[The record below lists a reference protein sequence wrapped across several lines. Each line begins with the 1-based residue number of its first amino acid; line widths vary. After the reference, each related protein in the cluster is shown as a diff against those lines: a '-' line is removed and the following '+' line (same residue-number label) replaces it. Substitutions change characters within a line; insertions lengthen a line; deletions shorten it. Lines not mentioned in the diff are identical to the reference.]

1 MKDETLVLIVV
12 ATMIALFSYINL
24 VATEYKPVESN
35 VSSSTFTP
43 DRVKPNEIPELP
55 ELNEEEQAQTDSLF
69 KSYVKEAEEVF
80 DLIFNH
86 MEQSVNDLLKQY
98 SVGKKTKVWVEYQL
112 DSHKYMT
119 EEDND

>member
-1 MKDETLVLIVV
+1 MSAPSPMDRDVKVMFADKSTREFVIT
-12 ATMIALFSYINL
+12 A
-24 VATEYKPVESN
+24 SN
-35 VSSSTFTP
+35 
-43 DRVKPNEIPELP
+43 I
-55 ELNEEEQAQTDSLF
+55 
-69 KSYVKEAEEVF
+69 KEAEKVF

-86 MEQSVNDLLKQY
+86 MEQSITDLLKQY

>member
-1 MKDETLVLIVV
+1 MSAPDPMDRDVKVMFTDQSTRD
-12 ATMIALFSYINL
+12 YIITASNL
-24 VATEYKPVESN
+24 
-35 VSSSTFTP
+35 
-43 DRVKPNEIPELP
+43 
-55 ELNEEEQAQTDSLF
+55 
-69 KSYVKEAEEVF
+69 KEAEEVF